1 VFVALFWL
9 LSVFDEEME
18 SRGGEEVGAGD
29 QEEAQEPSEEQEVFL
44 TAVSPNDITDD
55 SCKTFI
61 FKNEGHTLGNALR
74 FVISHYPEVKF
85 CGHTIPHPSENE
97 LHLRIQTMT
106 GESAVDVLRK
116 GLQDLEQIC
125 EVTEETFNSAVDKWR
140 AEPAPGGDPHP
151 PSSEEDFQFQMP
163 PPPPPPRHK

>member
-1 VFVALFWL
+1 M
-9 LSVFDEEME
+9 EEA
-18 SRGGEEVGAGD
+18 RGVEVEDA
-29 QEEAQEPSEEQEVFL
+29 EAQEPAEEQEVFL

-125 EVTEETFNSAVDKWR
+125 DVTEDTFNSAVDKWR
-140 AEPAPGGDPHP
+140 ADHAGDP
-151 PSSEEDFQFQMP
+151 EGDFQFQVP
-163 PPPPPPRHK
+163 PPPPPPKHK